1 MSGSWLE
8 TVAAKAGVRPAEAE
22 LALRKRG
29 ITADRPLRPAR
40 KLIVR
45 RIAFKGEK
53 RGTAHGPIH
62 FDWSDLAAGV
72 WAVTSERNL
81 RGKSTVLEV
90 LLWALRGTPKGLQ
103 DDVRRWLSSV
113 CVEFDVDDQRYV
125 VEFAVEERVPRGS
138 LARRR
143 VSGETDELDRFMSD
157 EGFEAVMARFMM
169 NTLDLDPITSMQ
181 GKEDERQVVEHGWA
195 ALSGGLYF
203 GGDHKQLLGDV
214 QMAGLPARMLQMYIG
229 MPWATTVMQAGTA
242 KRELDQEAE
251 KASKVATAAVRDAE
265 TARVRID
272 RELNAAKKILDGFE
286 EEIGTAAELERL
298 AGDIARLSPI
308 ALDLEQRL
316 ARAEADAT
324 ELDRLATADERAAR
338 DLRENIVATQFFN
351 GLQPVC
357 CPRCETRVS
366 SERLKRESA
375 DLSCSLC
382 AEEIPTEELEG
393 VSDGLDAIEQ
403 RFAAA
408 KAAANRARANANALR
423 EQSKTS
429 TTELEKARRALSK
442 AATSATF
449 EQRRK
454 AELEVARLE
463 GALKERQTPAERV
476 IVSPDVALV
485 SAAYEE
491 ADRAYKAGRGDILER
506 LNTEILALGQR
517 LGVQM
522 LEEVKLNTNA
532 SLLLTK
538 GGEPTSFSKV
548 TAGERL
554 RLRIATAVALLRV
567 GQERGLGRH
576 PGLLIV
582 DSPAAEEVSPDDL
595 TAVLSELK
603 AISRETGGLQIIIG
617 SADAGAIVDQLGEQ
631 WCRAATGDDYLW

>member
-1 MSGSWLE
+1 MSGGWLE
-8 TVAAKAGVRPAEAE
+8 TVAAKAGMRPTEAE
-22 LALRKRG
+22 LALRRRG
-29 ITADRPLRPAR
+29 ITVDRPLRPAR
-40 KLIVR
+40 KLTVR

-53 RGTAHGPIH
+53 RGTAQGSID

-81 RGKSTVLEV
+81 RGKSTVLEI

-125 VEFAVEERVPRGS
+125 VEFAVEERIPHGS

-143 VSGETDELDRFMSD
+143 ASSETDELDRFMSD
-157 EGFEAVMARFMM
+157 EGFEAAMSRFMM
-169 NTLDLDPITSMQ
+169 STLDLDPITAMQ

-242 KRELDQEAE
+242 KRELDQETE
-251 KASKVATAAVRDAE
+251 KASKAAKAAAKDAE
-265 TARVRID
+265 TGLARIN
-272 RELNAAKKILDGFE
+272 RELQAAKKKLDSFAQVT
-286 EEIGTAAELERL
+286 GTAAELERL
-298 AGDIARLSPI
+298 AGDVARLSPI
-308 ALDLEQRL
+308 AFDLAQRL
-316 ARAEADAT
+316 ARAEVEAT
-324 ELDRLATADERAAR
+324 ELERLAITDERAVR

-375 DLSCSLC
+375 ELSCSLC
-382 AEEIPTEELEG
+382 AEEIPINEMEG
-393 VSDGLDAIEQ
+393 ASDGLDAIEQ

-408 KAAANRARANANALR
+408 KAAADRAQANAKALGEKSR
-423 EQSKTS
+423 ACSA
-429 TTELEKARRALSK
+429 ELENARQALAK
-442 AATSATF
+442 AARSATF
-449 EQRRK
+449 EQRRE

-463 GALKERQTPAERV
+463 GALKERQAPATPV
-476 IVSPDVALV
+476 IASPDVALV
-485 SAAYEE
+485 SAAHAE
-491 ADRAYKAGRGDILER
+491 AEKAYKAGRGDILER
-506 LNTEILALGQR
+506 LDIEILALGRR

-522 LEEVKLNTNA
+522 LEEVKLNTNG

-554 RLRIATAVALLRV
+554 RLRIATAVALIRV

-595 TAVLSELK
+595 TAVLSELQ
-603 AISRETGGLQIIIG
+603 AIARETEGLQIIIG
-617 SADAGAIVDQLGEQ
+617 SANANAIVSRLGEQ
-631 WCRAATGDDYLW
+631 WCRSARGDGYLW

>member
-1 MSGSWLE
+1 MTGGWLE
-8 TVAAKAGVRPAEAE
+8 TVAEKAGMRPAEAD

-29 ITADRPLRPAR
+29 IVADRPLRPAR
-40 KLIVR
+40 TLTIR

-53 RGTAHGPIH
+53 RGTAQGSID
-62 FDWSDLAAGV
+62 FDWSELTAGV

-81 RGKSTVLEV
+81 RGKSSVLEI

-103 DDVRRWLSSV
+103 DDVRRWLSWV

-125 VEFAVEERVPRGS
+125 VEFAVNERVPRGT

-143 VSGETDELDRFMSD
+143 ASGETDELDRFMSD
-157 EGFEAVMARFMM
+157 EGFDAAMSHFMM
-169 NTLDLDPITSMQ
+169 NTLDLDPITAMQ
-181 GKEDERQVVEHGWA
+181 GKEGERQVVEHGWA

-214 QMAGLPARMLQMYIG
+214 QMSGLPARMLQMYIG
-229 MPWATTVMQAGTA
+229 MPWATTVMQASTA
-242 KRELDQEAE
+242 KRELEQEVE
-251 KASKVATAAVRDAE
+251 KTSKAATAAAKDAE
-265 TARVRID
+265 TARERID
-272 RELNAAKKILDGFE
+272 LELRAAKKNLDSFAQVTA
-286 EEIGTAAELERL
+286 TAAELERL
-298 AGDIARLSPI
+298 AGEVARLSPI

-316 ARAEADAT
+316 ARAEAEAT
-324 ELDRLATADERAAR
+324 ELERFANADERAVR

-366 SERLKRESA
+366 RERLKRESA
-375 DLSCSLC
+375 ELSCSLC
-382 AEEIPTEELEG
+382 AESIPIEEMEG
-393 VSDGLDAIEQ
+393 ESDGLDALEK

-408 KAAANRARANANALR
+408 KAAANRARANAKTLR
-423 EQSKTS
+423 DKSRMS
-429 TTELEKARRALSK
+429 SDELEKARQELSK
-442 AATSATF
+442 AATSTTF
-449 EQRRK
+449 EERRK

-463 GALKERQTPAERV
+463 GALKERQMPARPV
-476 IVSPDVALV
+476 TISPDVALV
-485 SAAYEE
+485 SAAHAE
-491 ADRAYKAGRGDILER
+491 ADKAYNVGRGDILER

-532 SLLLTK
+532 SLRLTK
-538 GGEPTSFSKV
+538 GGESTSFSKV

-582 DSPAAEEVSPDDL
+582 DSPAAEEVSPSDL
-595 TAVLSELK
+595 TAVLSELQ
-603 AISRETGGLQIIIG
+603 AISRETEGLQIFIG
-617 SADAGAIVDQLGEQ
+617 SANASAIIDQLGEQ
-631 WCRAATGDDYLW
+631 WCQSATGDDYLW

>member
-1 MSGSWLE
+1 
-8 TVAAKAGVRPAEAE
+8 
-22 LALRKRG
+22 
-29 ITADRPLRPAR
+29 
-40 KLIVR
+40 
-45 RIAFKGEK
+45 
-53 RGTAHGPIH
+53 
-62 FDWSDLAAGV
+62 
-72 WAVTSERNL
+72 
-81 RGKSTVLEV
+81 
-90 LLWALRGTPKGLQ
+90 
-103 DDVRRWLSSV
+103 V

-125 VEFAVEERVPRGS
+125 VEFAVDERVPRGR

-143 VSGETDELDRFMSD
+143 ASGETDDLDRFMSD
-157 EGFEAVMARFMM
+157 EGFEAAMSRFMM
-169 NTLDLDPITSMQ
+169 NTLDLDPITAMQ

-242 KRELDQEAE
+242 KRELGQETE
-251 KASKVATAAVRDAE
+251 KASKAATAAARDAE
-265 TARVRID
+265 NARARID
-272 RELNAAKKILDGFE
+272 RELHAAKKVLDSFE
-286 EEIGTAAELERL
+286 QETGTAAELERF
-298 AGDIARLSPI
+298 AGEVARLSPI
-308 ALDLEQRL
+308 AFDLAKRL
-316 ARAEADAT
+316 AHAEAEAT
-324 ELDRLATADERAAR
+324 ELERLATADERAVR

-382 AEEIPTEELEG
+382 AEEIPVDEMEG
-393 VSDGLDAIEQ
+393 ASDGLDAIEQ

-408 KAAANRARANANALR
+408 KTAAARARANAKALG

-429 TTELEKARRALSK
+429 STELDNARQSLTK
-442 AATSATF
+442 AATSVTF

-463 GALKERQTPAERV
+463 GALKERAVPTTPDT
-476 IVSPDVALV
+476 VSPDVALV
-485 SAAYEE
+485 NAAYEE
-491 ADRAYKAGRGDILER
+491 ADKAYKAGRGDILER
-506 LNTEILALGQR
+506 LNLEILSLGQR

-576 PGLLIV
+576 PGLIIV

-617 SADAGAIVDQLGEQ
+617 SANAGAIVDQLGEQ
-631 WCRAATGDDYLW
+631 WCRSAAGDDYLW

>member
-1 MSGSWLE
+1 MSGGWLE
-8 TVAAKAGVRPAEAE
+8 TVAAKAGMRPTEAE
-22 LALRKRG
+22 LALRRRG
-29 ITADRPLRPAR
+29 ITVDRPLRPAR
-40 KLIVR
+40 KLTVR

-53 RGTAHGPIH
+53 RGTAQGPID

-81 RGKSTVLEV
+81 RGKSTVLEI

-125 VEFAVEERVPRGS
+125 VDFAVEERIPRGT

-143 VSGETDELDRFMSD
+143 VSGEADELDRFMSD
-157 EGFEAVMARFMM
+157 EGFEAAMSRFMM
-169 NTLDLDPITSMQ
+169 NTLDLDPITAMQ

-242 KRELDQEAE
+242 KRELDQETE
-251 KASKVATAAVRDAE
+251 KASKAAKAAAKDAE
-265 TARVRID
+265 TGLARID
-272 RELNAAKKILDGFE
+272 RELQAAKEKLDSFAQVT
-286 EEIGTAAELERL
+286 GTAAELERL
-298 AGDIARLSPI
+298 AGEVARLSPI
-308 ALDLEQRL
+308 AFDLAQRL
-316 ARAEADAT
+316 ARAEAEAT
-324 ELDRLATADERAAR
+324 ELERLAIADERAVR

-375 DLSCSLC
+375 ELSCSLC
-382 AEEIPTEELEG
+382 AEEIPINEMEG
-393 VSDGLDAIEQ
+393 ASDGLDAIEQ
-403 RFAAA
+403 RFVAA
-408 KAAANRARANANALR
+408 KAAADRAQANAKALGEKSR
-423 EQSKTS
+423 ACSA
-429 TTELEKARRALSK
+429 ELENARQALTK
-442 AATSATF
+442 AARSATF
-449 EQRRK
+449 EQRRE

-463 GALKERQTPAERV
+463 GALKERQAPATPV
-476 IVSPDVALV
+476 IVSPDVALI
-485 SAAYEE
+485 SAAHAE
-491 ADRAYKAGRGDILER
+491 AEKAYKAGRGDILER
-506 LNTEILALGQR
+506 LNVEILALGRR

-522 LEEVKLNTNA
+522 LEEVKLNTNG

-554 RLRIATAVALLRV
+554 RLRIATAVALIRV

-595 TAVLSELK
+595 TAVLSELQ
-603 AISRETGGLQIIIG
+603 AIARETEGLQIIIG
-617 SADAGAIVDQLGEQ
+617 SANANAIVSRLGEQ
-631 WCRAATGDDYLW
+631 WCRSARGDEYLW

>member
-1 MSGSWLE
+1 MSGGWLE
-8 TVAAKAGVRPAEAE
+8 IVAAKAGMRPTEAE
-22 LALRKRG
+22 LALRRRG
-29 ITADRPLRPAR
+29 ISADRPLRPAR
-40 KLIVR
+40 KLTVR
-45 RIAFKGEK
+45 RIAFNGEK
-53 RGTAHGPIH
+53 RGTAHGPID

-81 RGKSTVLEV
+81 RGKSTVLEI

-125 VEFAVEERVPRGS
+125 VEFAVEERVPRGT

-143 VSGETDELDRFMSD
+143 LSGETDELDRFMSD
-157 EGFEAVMARFMM
+157 DGFEAAMSRFMM
-169 NTLDLDPITSMQ
+169 NTLDLDPITAMQ
-181 GKEDERQVVEHGWA
+181 GKEDERQAVEHGWA

-242 KRELDQEAE
+242 KRELDQETE
-251 KASKVATAAVRDAE
+251 KASKAATAAEKDAE
-265 TARVRID
+265 TARARID
-272 RELNAAKKILDGFE
+272 RELQAAKKTLDSFAQVT
-286 EEIGTAAELERL
+286 GTAAEIERL
-298 AGDIARLSPI
+298 AGEVARLSPI
-308 ALDLEQRL
+308 ALDLAQRL
-316 ARAEADAT
+316 ARAEAEAA
-324 ELDRLATADERAAR
+324 ELERLATVDERAVR

-382 AEEIPTEELEG
+382 AEEIPIDELEG
-393 VSDGLDAIEQ
+393 ASDGLDAIEQ

-408 KAAANRARANANALR
+408 KAAAGRAHANAKTLG
-423 EQSKTS
+423 EQSRAS
-429 TTELEKARRALSK
+429 SAELEKARQALAK

-449 EQRRK
+449 EQRRN

-463 GALKERQTPAERV
+463 GALKERQAPTTTFTA
-476 IVSPDVALV
+476 SPDVALV
-485 SAAYEE
+485 SAAHAE
-491 ADRAYKAGRGDILER
+491 ADKAYKAGRGDILER

-595 TAVLSELK
+595 TAVLSELQ
-603 AISRETGGLQIIIG
+603 AISRETEGLQIIIG
-617 SADAGAIVDQLGEQ
+617 SANAGAIVDQLGER
-631 WCRAATGDDYLW
+631 WCRSATGDNYLW

>member
-8 TVAAKAGVRPAEAE
+8 TVAAKVAMGPAEAR
-22 LALRKRG
+22 LMLRKRG
-29 ITADRPLRPAR
+29 IVPDRPLRPAR
-40 KLIVR
+40 SLTVR
-45 RIAFKGEK
+45 RIAFQGEK
-53 RGTAHGPIH
+53 RGTAQGTID

-103 DDVRRWLSSV
+103 DDVRRWLSYV
-113 CVEFDVDDQRYV
+113 YVEFDVDDQRYV
-125 VEFAVEERVPRGS
+125 VEFAVEDRVPRGR
-138 LARRR
+138 LLRLRG
-143 VSGETDELDRFMSD
+143 SGERDELDRFMSD
-157 EGFEAVMARFMM
+157 DGFEAAMGRFMM
-169 NTLDLDPITSMQ
+169 QTLDLDPITAMQ
-181 GKEDERQVVEHGWA
+181 GKNNERQVVEHGWA

-242 KRELDQEAE
+242 KRELDQETEQASKAAIAAAKDAQTARTRIEGELE
-251 KASKVATAAVRDAE
+251 KAKRTLA
-265 TARVRID
+265 
-272 RELNAAKKILDGFE
+272 GFSQDT
-286 EEIGTAAELERL
+286 GTAAELERL
-298 AGDIARLSPI
+298 AGEVARLSPI
-308 ALDLEQRL
+308 AFDLVQRH
-316 ARAEADAT
+316 ARGEAEAI
-324 ELDRLATADERAAR
+324 EFERLATIDERGVR
-338 DLRENIVATQFFN
+338 DHRENIIATQFFN

-366 SERLKRESA
+366 SERLRRESK

-382 AEEIPTEELEG
+382 AEDIPVDELDG
-393 VSDGLDAIEQ
+393 ASDVLDAMEQ
-403 RFAAA
+403 RLVAAKTAATRARAAARSLSQIVKASNAKLEETRQALA
-408 KAAANRARANANALR
+408 KAA
-423 EQSKTS
+423 K
-429 TTELEKARRALSK
+429 
-442 AATSATF
+442 SATF
-449 EQRRK
+449 EQRRQ

-463 GALKERQTPAERV
+463 GALRERQTASKPA

-485 SAAYEE
+485 NAALVEAKKAYE
-491 ADRAYKAGRGDILER
+491 AGRGDILDR
-506 LNTEILALGQR
+506 LNTEILALARQ
-517 LGVQM
+517 LGVPM

-532 SLLLTK
+532 SLRLTK
-538 GGEPTSFSKV
+538 GGEPTTFSAV

-595 TAVLSELK
+595 TAVLRELQ
-603 AISRETGGLQIIIG
+603 AIAKETKGLQIIIG
-617 SADAGAIVDQLGEQ
+617 SANAIAIVAQLGDHS
-631 WCRAATGDDYLW
+631 CRSAMGDDYLW

>member
-8 TVAAKAGVRPAEAE
+8 ALAEKAGVRPVEAE

-29 ITADRPLRPAR
+29 IVADRPLRPAR
-40 KLIVR
+40 TLTIR

-53 RGTAHGPIH
+53 RGTTQGAID
-62 FDWSDLAAGV
+62 FDWSELTAGV
-72 WAVTSERNL
+72 WAVASERNL
-81 RGKSTVLEV
+81 RGKSTVLEI
-90 LLWALRGTPKGLQ
+90 LLWALRGRPKGLQ
-103 DDVRRWLSSV
+103 DDVRRWLSWV

-125 VEFAVEERVPRGS
+125 VEFAVDERAPHGS
-138 LARRR
+138 LMRRR
-143 VSGETDELDRFMSD
+143 VSGETDELDSFISD
-157 EGFEAVMARFMM
+157 EGFEATMSRFMM
-169 NTLDLDPITSMQ
+169 NTLDLDPITAMQ

-229 MPWATTVMQAGTA
+229 IPWATTVMQAGTV
-242 KRELDQEAE
+242 KRELEQETE
-251 KASKVATAAVRDAE
+251 KASKAAKAAARDEE
-265 TARVRID
+265 TARARID
-272 RELNAAKKILDGFE
+272 GELQAARKILDSFAQVT
-286 EEIGTAAELERL
+286 GTAAELERL
-298 AGDIARLSPI
+298 AGEVARLSPI
-308 ALDLEQRL
+308 ALDLAQRL
-316 ARAEADAT
+316 ARAETEAT
-324 ELDRLATADERAAR
+324 ELERLAAADERAVR

-382 AEEIPTEELEG
+382 AEEIPIDAMEDA
-393 VSDGLDAIEQ
+393 SDGLEAIEQ

-408 KAAANRARANANALR
+408 KAAADRARAYAKTIR
-423 EQSKTS
+423 DKSKVS
-429 TTELEKARRALSK
+429 SDELEKARQELSK
-442 AATSATF
+442 AAASATF
-449 EQRRK
+449 EERRK
-454 AELEVARLE
+454 AELDVARLE
-463 GALKERQTPAERV
+463 GALKERQAHATSA
-476 IVSPDVALV
+476 IVSSDLALV
-485 SAAYEE
+485 SAAHAE
-491 ADRAYKAGRGDILER
+491 ADKAYRAGRGDILER
-506 LNTEILALGQR
+506 LNTEILALGKQ

-538 GGEPTSFSKV
+538 GGVPTSFSKV

-567 GQERGLGRH
+567 GKERGLGRH

-595 TAVLSELK
+595 TAVLSELQ
-603 AISRETGGLQIIIG
+603 AISRETAGLQIIIG
-617 SADAGAIVDQLGEQ
+617 SANARAIIDQLGEQ
-631 WCRAATGDDYLW
+631 WCRSTTGDDYLW

>member
-1 MSGSWLE
+1 MSGGWLE
-8 TVAAKAGVRPAEAE
+8 TVAEKASMRPAEAE

-40 KLIVR
+40 KLTVR

-53 RGTAHGPIH
+53 RGTAQGPID
-62 FDWSDLAAGV
+62 FEWSELTVGV

-81 RGKSTVLEV
+81 RGKSTVLEI

-125 VEFAVEERVPRGS
+125 VDFAVEERVPRGS

-143 VSGETDELDRFMSD
+143 VSGEIDELDRFMSD
-157 EGFEAVMARFMM
+157 EGFEAAMPRFMM
-169 NTLDLDPITSMQ
+169 NTLDLDPITAMQ

-242 KRELDQEAE
+242 KRELDQETE
-251 KASKVATAAVRDAE
+251 KASKAATTAAKDAE
-265 TARVRID
+265 TARARINC
-272 RELNAAKKILDGFE
+272 ELQAAKKILEGFAPE
-286 EEIGTAAELERL
+286 TGTAVEIERL
-298 AGDIARLSPI
+298 AGEVARLSPI
-308 ALDLEQRL
+308 TLDLAQRL
-316 ARAEADAT
+316 ARAEAEAT
-324 ELDRLATADERAAR
+324 ELERLATADERALR

-382 AEEIPTEELEG
+382 AEEIPIDEMEG
-393 VSDGLDAIEQ
+393 ASDGLDAIEQ

-408 KAAANRARANANALR
+408 KAAAGRARANAKALGD
-423 EQSKTS
+423 QSKAS
-429 TTELEKARRALSK
+429 SAELEKARQALTT
-442 AATSATF
+442 AAASATF

-463 GALKERQTPAERV
+463 GALKERDAPATPV
-476 IVSPDVALV
+476 VVSP
-485 SAAYEE
+485 
-491 ADRAYKAGRGDILER
+491 
-506 LNTEILALGQR
+506 T
-517 LGVQM
+517 
-522 LEEVKLNTNA
+522 
-532 SLLLTK
+532 
-538 GGEPTSFSKV
+538 
-548 TAGERL
+548 
-554 RLRIATAVALLRV
+554 
-567 GQERGLGRH
+567 
-576 PGLLIV
+576 
-582 DSPAAEEVSPDDL
+582 
-595 TAVLSELK
+595 
-603 AISRETGGLQIIIG
+603 
-617 SADAGAIVDQLGEQ
+617 
-631 WCRAATGDDYLW
+631 

>member
-1 MSGSWLE
+1 MSSGWLE
-8 TVAAKAGVRPAEAE
+8 TVAAKAGVRPTEAE
-22 LALRKRG
+22 QMLRKRG
-29 ITADRPLRPAR
+29 ITVDRPLRPAR
-40 KLIVR
+40 KLTVR

-53 RGTAHGPIH
+53 RGTAQGLID

-81 RGKSTVLEV
+81 RGKSTVLEI
-90 LLWALRGTPKGLQ
+90 LLWALRGRPKGLQ

-125 VEFAVEERVPRGS
+125 VDFVVEERVPCGA

-157 EGFEAVMARFMM
+157 EGFEAAMSRFMM
-169 NTLDLDPITSMQ
+169 NTLDLDPITAMQ
-181 GKEDERQVVEHGWA
+181 GKEDDRQVVEHGWA

-251 KASKVATAAVRDAE
+251 RASKAATAAAKDAE
-265 TARVRID
+265 QARRRID
-272 RELNAAKKILDGFE
+272 HELQAARKVLDGFAQVT
-286 EEIGTAAELERL
+286 GTAAELERL
-298 AGDIARLSPI
+298 AGEVARLSPV

-316 ARAEADAT
+316 ARAEAEAI
-324 ELDRLATADERAAR
+324 ELERLATADERAVR

-382 AEEIPTEELEG
+382 AEDIPIDEMEG
-393 VSDGLDAIEQ
+393 ASDGLDAIEK
-403 RFAAA
+403 RFVAA
-408 KAAANRARANANALR
+408 KAAAARARANANAVGERL
-423 EQSKTS
+423 KVICA
-429 TTELEKARRALSK
+429 ELEKARRELTK

-449 EQRRK
+449 EQRRE

-463 GALKERQTPAERV
+463 GALKERQAPDTPTTVPPDLTLVNVAQAE
-476 IVSPDVALV
+476 A
-485 SAAYEE
+485 EK
-491 ADRAYKAGRGDILER
+491 AYKAGRGDILDR

-532 SLLLTK
+532 TLLLTK
-538 GGEPTSFSKV
+538 GGEPTSFGKV

-595 TAVLSELK
+595 TAVLSELQ
-603 AISRETGGLQIIIG
+603 AISRETGGVQIIIG
-617 SADAGAIVDQLGEQ
+617 SANARAIVDQLGEQ
-631 WCRAATGDDYLW
+631 WCRSATGNNYLW

>member
-1 MSGSWLE
+1 M
-8 TVAAKAGVRPAEAE
+8 TPAEAE
-22 LALRKRG
+22 LALRRRG
-29 ITADRPLRPAR
+29 IMANRPLRPAR
-40 KLIVR
+40 TLTIR

-53 RGTAHGPIH
+53 RGTAQGTID
-62 FDWSDLAAGV
+62 FDWSQLTAGV
-72 WAVTSERNL
+72 WAVTSQRNL
-81 RGKSTVLEV
+81 RGKSTVLEI
-90 LLWALRGTPKGLQ
+90 LLWALRGRPKGLQ
-103 DDVRRWLSSV
+103 DDVRRWLSWV
-113 CVEFDVDDQRYV
+113 CVEFDVDAQRYV

-143 VSGETDELDRFMSD
+143 VSGETDELDRFISD
-157 EGFEAVMARFMM
+157 EGFDAAMSRFMM
-169 NTLDLDPITSMQ
+169 NTLDLDPITAMQ

-229 MPWATTVMQAGTA
+229 IPWATTVMQTGTV
-242 KRELDQEAE
+242 KRELEQEAE
-251 KASKVATAAVRDAE
+251 KLSKAVTAAARDAE
-265 TARVRID
+265 TARARID
-272 RELNAAKKILDGFE
+272 GELRAAKKILDSFAQVA
-286 EEIGTAAELERL
+286 GTAAELERL
-298 AGDIARLSPI
+298 AGEVARLSPI
-308 ALDLEQRL
+308 ALDLAQRL
-316 ARAEADAT
+316 ARAEAETT
-324 ELDRLATADERAAR
+324 ELERLATEDERAVR

-382 AEEIPTEELEG
+382 AEEIPIDEMEG
-393 VSDGLDAIEQ
+393 ASDGLDAIEQ

-408 KAAANRARANANALR
+408 KAAADRARANTKALL
-423 EQSKTS
+423 EKSKS
-429 TTELEKARRALSK
+429 ISEELEKARLELSK

-449 EQRRK
+449 EERRK
-454 AELEVARLE
+454 AELDVARLE
-463 GALKERQTPAERV
+463 GALNERQAPATPV

-485 SAAYEE
+485 SVAHAEAEKAYN
-491 ADRAYKAGRGDILER
+491 AGRGDILDR

-532 SLLLTK
+532 TLHLTK

-582 DSPAAEEVSPDDL
+582 DSPAAEEVSEDDL
-595 TAVLSELK
+595 TAVLSELQ
-603 AISRETGGLQIIIG
+603 AISRETVGLQIIIA
-617 SADAGAIVDQLGEQ
+617 SANASAIVDQLGEQ
-631 WCRAATGDDYLW
+631 WCRSATGDDYLW

>member
-8 TVAAKAGVRPAEAE
+8 TIAGKAGIRPAEAE
-22 LALRKRG
+22 LALRKLG
-29 ITADRPLRPAR
+29 IVADRPLRPAR
-40 KLIVR
+40 TLTIR

-53 RGTAHGPIH
+53 RGTAQGLID
-62 FDWSDLAAGV
+62 FDWSELTTGV
-72 WAVTSERNL
+72 WAVTSQRNL
-81 RGKSTVLEV
+81 RGKSSVLEIV
-90 LLWALRGTPKGLQ
+90 LWALRGKPKGLQ
-103 DDVRRWLSSV
+103 DDVRRWLSWV
-113 CVEFDVDDQRYV
+113 CVEFDVDNQRYIM
-125 VEFAVEERVPRGS
+125 EFAVEERVPHGT

-143 VSGETDELDRFMSD
+143 SSGELDELDRFMSD
-157 EGFEAVMARFMM
+157 DGFEAAMARFMM
-169 NTLDLDPITSMQ
+169 NTLNLDPITAMQ
-181 GKEDERQVVEHGWA
+181 GKEDERRVVEHGWA

-242 KRELDQEAE
+242 KRELEQEIE
-251 KASKVATAAVRDAE
+251 KASKSAIASEKDAE
-265 TARVRID
+265 TALVRID
-272 RELNAAKKILDGFE
+272 RELQAAKEILDNFAP
-286 EEIGTAAELERL
+286 EIGTAAELERL
-298 AGDIARLSPI
+298 AGEVACLSPI
-308 ALDLEQRL
+308 ALDLSLRL
-316 ARAEADAT
+316 AHAEVEST
-324 ELDRLATADERAAR
+324 ELERLASADERAVR

-366 SERLKRESA
+366 NERQRREST

-382 AEEIPTEELEG
+382 AEEIPVDGMEDSSE
-393 VSDGLDAIEQ
+393 GLDAIEQ

-408 KAAANRARANANALR
+408 KAAADRARANAKVLR
-423 EQSKTS
+423 EKSKAS
-429 TTELEKARRALSK
+429 SDELEKSRQALSR
-442 AATSATF
+442 AATNTTF
-449 EQRRK
+449 EERRK
-454 AELEVARLE
+454 AELDVARLE
-463 GALKERQTPAERV
+463 GALKERQAPTTHV
-476 IVSPDVALV
+476 SVSPDLALV
-485 SAAYEE
+485 SAAHAE
-491 ADRAYKAGRGDILER
+491 ADKAYKASRGDILER
-506 LNTEILALGQR
+506 LNAEILALGQR

-595 TAVLSELK
+595 TAVLSELQ
-603 AISRETGGLQIIIG
+603 AISRETVGLQIIIG
-617 SADAGAIVDQLGEQ
+617 SANASTIVDKLGKE
-631 WCRAATGDDYLW
+631 WCQAATGDDYLW

>member
-1 MSGSWLE
+1 MTGGWLE
-8 TVAAKAGVRPAEAE
+8 TVAEKAGMRPAEAD

-29 ITADRPLRPAR
+29 IVADRPLRPAR
-40 KLIVR
+40 TLTIR

-53 RGTAHGPIH
+53 RGTAQGSID
-62 FDWSDLAAGV
+62 FDWSELTAGV

-81 RGKSTVLEV
+81 RGKSSVLEI

-103 DDVRRWLSSV
+103 DDVRRWLSWV

-125 VEFAVEERVPRGS
+125 VEFAVNERVPRGT

-143 VSGETDELDRFMSD
+143 ASGETDELDRFMSD
-157 EGFEAVMARFMM
+157 EGFDAAMSHFMM
-169 NTLDLDPITSMQ
+169 NTLDLDPITAMQ
-181 GKEDERQVVEHGWA
+181 GKEGERQVVEHGWA

-214 QMAGLPARMLQMYIG
+214 QMSGLPARMLQMYIG
-229 MPWATTVMQAGTA
+229 MPWATTVMQASTA
-242 KRELDQEAE
+242 KRELEQEVE
-251 KASKVATAAVRDAE
+251 KASKAATAAAKDAE
-265 TARVRID
+265 TARERID
-272 RELNAAKKILDGFE
+272 LELRAAKKNLDSFAQVTA
-286 EEIGTAAELERL
+286 TAAELERL
-298 AGDIARLSPI
+298 AGEVARLSPI

-316 ARAEADAT
+316 ARAEAEAT
-324 ELDRLATADERAAR
+324 ELERFANADERAVR

-366 SERLKRESA
+366 RERLKRESA
-375 DLSCSLC
+375 ELSCSLC
-382 AEEIPTEELEG
+382 AESIPIEEMEG
-393 VSDGLDAIEQ
+393 ESDGLDALEK

-408 KAAANRARANANALR
+408 KAAANRARANAKTLR
-423 EQSKTS
+423 DKSRMS
-429 TTELEKARRALSK
+429 SDELEKARQELSK
-442 AATSATF
+442 AATSTTF
-449 EQRRK
+449 EERRK

-463 GALKERQTPAERV
+463 GALKERQMPAPPV
-476 IVSPDVALV
+476 TISPDVALV
-485 SAAYEE
+485 SAAHAE
-491 ADRAYKAGRGDILER
+491 ADKAYNVGRGDILER

-532 SLLLTK
+532 SLRLTK
-538 GGEPTSFSKV
+538 GGESTSFSKV

-582 DSPAAEEVSPDDL
+582 DSPAAEEVSPYDL
-595 TAVLSELK
+595 TAVLSELQ
-603 AISRETGGLQIIIG
+603 AISRETEGLQIIIG
-617 SADAGAIVDQLGEQ
+617 SANASAIIVQLGEQ
-631 WCRAATGDDYLW
+631 WCKSATGDDYLW

>member
-8 TVAAKAGVRPAEAE
+8 TVAEKAGMTPAEAE
-22 LALRKRG
+22 LALRRRG
-29 ITADRPLRPAR
+29 IMANRPLRPAR
-40 KLIVR
+40 TLTIR

-53 RGTAHGPIH
+53 RGTAQGTID
-62 FDWSDLAAGV
+62 FDWSQLTAGV
-72 WAVTSERNL
+72 WAVTSQRNL
-81 RGKSTVLEV
+81 RGKSTVLEI
-90 LLWALRGTPKGLQ
+90 LLWALRGRPKGLQ
-103 DDVRRWLSSV
+103 DDVRRWLSWV
-113 CVEFDVDDQRYV
+113 CVEFDVDAQRYV

-143 VSGETDELDRFMSD
+143 VSGETDELDRFISD
-157 EGFEAVMARFMM
+157 EGFDAAMSRFMM
-169 NTLDLDPITSMQ
+169 NTLDLDPITAMQ

-229 MPWATTVMQAGTA
+229 IPWATTVMQTGTV
-242 KRELDQEAE
+242 KRELEQEAE
-251 KASKVATAAVRDAE
+251 KLSKAVTAAARDAE
-265 TARVRID
+265 TARARID
-272 RELNAAKKILDGFE
+272 GELRAAKKILDSFAQVA
-286 EEIGTAAELERL
+286 GTAAELERL
-298 AGDIARLSPI
+298 AGEVARLSPI
-308 ALDLEQRL
+308 ALDLAQRL
-316 ARAEADAT
+316 ARAEAETT
-324 ELDRLATADERAAR
+324 ELERLATEDERAVR

-382 AEEIPTEELEG
+382 AEEIPIDEMEG
-393 VSDGLDAIEQ
+393 ASDGLDAIEQ

-408 KAAANRARANANALR
+408 KAAADRARANTKALL
-423 EQSKTS
+423 EKSKS
-429 TTELEKARRALSK
+429 ISEELEKARLELSK

-449 EQRRK
+449 EERRK
-454 AELEVARLE
+454 AELDVARLE
-463 GALKERQTPAERV
+463 GALNERQAPATPV

-485 SAAYEE
+485 SVAHAEAEKAYN
-491 ADRAYKAGRGDILER
+491 AGRGDILDR

-532 SLLLTK
+532 TLHLTK

-582 DSPAAEEVSPDDL
+582 DSPAAEEVSEDDL
-595 TAVLSELK
+595 TAVLSELQ
-603 AISRETGGLQIIIG
+603 AISRETVGLQIIIA
-617 SADAGAIVDQLGEQ
+617 SANASAIVDQLGEQ
-631 WCRAATGDDYLW
+631 WCRSATGDDYLW

>member
-1 MSGSWLE
+1 MTGSWLE
-8 TVAAKAGVRPAEAE
+8 MVAEKAGMSPTVAE

-29 ITADRPLRPAR
+29 IVADRPLRPAPT
-40 KLIVR
+40 LTIR
-45 RIAFKGEK
+45 RIAFRGEK
-53 RGTAHGPIH
+53 RGTAQGAID
-62 FDWSDLAAGV
+62 FDWSELTAGV
-72 WAVTSERNL
+72 WAVTSQRNL
-81 RGKSTVLEV
+81 RGKSTVLEI
-90 LLWALRGTPKGLQ
+90 LLWALRGRPKGLQ

-125 VEFAVEERVPRGS
+125 VEFAVDERVPRGS

-143 VSGETDELDRFMSD
+143 PSGETDELDRFMSD
-157 EGFEAVMARFMM
+157 EGFEAAMSRFMM
-169 NTLDLDPITSMQ
+169 NTLDLDPVTAMQ
-181 GKEDERQVVEHGWA
+181 GKEDERKVVEHGWA

-214 QMAGLPARMLQMYIG
+214 QMGGLPARMLQMYIG
-229 MPWATTVMQAGTA
+229 IPWATTVMQASTV
-242 KRELDQEAE
+242 KRELEQEAE
-251 KASKVATAAVRDAE
+251 KASKAATAAAKDAE
-265 TARVRID
+265 IARTRID
-272 RELNAAKKILDGFE
+272 GELQAAKKILDGFAQVT
-286 EEIGTAAELERL
+286 GTASEIERL
-298 AGDIARLSPI
+298 AGEVARLSPI
-308 ALDLEQRL
+308 ALDLAQRL
-316 ARAEADAT
+316 ARAEAETT
-324 ELDRLATADERAAR
+324 ELERLATGDERAVR

-351 GLQPVC
+351 GLKPVC

-382 AEEIPTEELEG
+382 AEEIPIDEMEG
-393 VSDGLDAIEQ
+393 ADDGLDAIEQ

-408 KAAANRARANANALR
+408 KAAADRARANTNAL
-423 EQSKTS
+423 SVKTKS
-429 TTELEKARRALSK
+429 SSDELEHARRELTK

-449 EQRRK
+449 EERRK

-463 GALKERQTPAERV
+463 GALKERQTPATPV
-476 IVSPDVALV
+476 IVSSDVTLIN
-485 SAAYEE
+485 AAHAE
-491 ADRAYKAGRGDILER
+491 ADKAYNAGRGDILER

-532 SLLLTK
+532 SLRLTK
-538 GGEPTSFSKV
+538 GGESTSFSKV

-554 RLRIATAVALLRV
+554 RLRIATAVALIRV

-595 TAVLSELK
+595 TAVLSELQ
-603 AISRETGGLQIIIG
+603 AISCETVGLQIIIG
-617 SADAGAIVDQLGEQ
+617 SANASAIVDQLGEQ
-631 WCRAATGDDYLW
+631 WCRSATGDDYLW

>member
-1 MSGSWLE
+1 MSSGWLE
-8 TVAAKAGVRPAEAE
+8 TVAEKAGMRPAEAE

-40 KLIVR
+40 KLTVR

-53 RGTAHGPIH
+53 RGTAQGPID

-81 RGKSTVLEV
+81 RGKSTVLEI

-113 CVEFDVDDQRYV
+113 CVEFDVDDQHYV

-143 VSGETDELDRFMSD
+143 VSGEIDELDRFMSD
-157 EGFEAVMARFMM
+157 EGFEAAMSRFMM
-169 NTLDLDPITSMQ
+169 NTLDLDPITAMQ

-242 KRELDQEAE
+242 KRELDQETE
-251 KASKVATAAVRDAE
+251 KASKAATMATKDAE
-265 TARVRID
+265 TARARID
-272 RELNAAKKILDGFE
+272 RELQVAKKILEGFAPAT
-286 EEIGTAAELERL
+286 GTAAELERL
-298 AGDIARLSPI
+298 AGEVARLSPI
-308 ALDLEQRL
+308 ALDLAQRL
-316 ARAEADAT
+316 ARAETEAT
-324 ELDRLATADERAAR
+324 ELERLATADERAVR

-366 SERLKRESA
+366 GERLKRESA

-382 AEEIPTEELEG
+382 AEDIPIDEMEG
-393 VSDGLDAIEQ
+393 ASEGLDASEQ
-403 RFAAA
+403 RLAAA
-408 KAAANRARANANALR
+408 KAAAGRARANAKALGG
-423 EQSKTS
+423 QSKAS
-429 TTELEKARRALSK
+429 SAELEEARQALTK

-463 GALKERQTPAERV
+463 GALKERHAPATPVA
-476 IVSPDVALV
+476 VSPDVALV
-485 SAAYEE
+485 SAAHAE
-491 ADRAYKAGRGDILER
+491 ADKAYKAGRGDILDR
-506 LNTEILALGQR
+506 LNAEILALGQR

-567 GQERGLGRH
+567 GRERGLGRH

-595 TAVLSELK
+595 TAVLSELQ
-603 AISRETGGLQIIIG
+603 AISRETEGLQIIIG
-617 SADAGAIVDQLGEQ
+617 SANASAIVDRLGEQ
-631 WCRAATGDDYLW
+631 WCRSATGDDYLW

>member
-1 MSGSWLE
+1 MSGGWLE
-8 TVAAKAGVRPAEAE
+8 TVAAKAGMRPAEAE

-40 KLIVR
+40 KLTVR

-53 RGTAHGPIH
+53 RGTAQGPID
-62 FDWSDLAAGV
+62 FDWSDLAPGV

-81 RGKSTVLEV
+81 RGKSTVLEI

-125 VEFAVEERVPRGS
+125 VEFAVDERVPRGR

-143 VSGETDELDRFMSD
+143 ASGETDDLDRFMSD
-157 EGFEAVMARFMM
+157 EGFEAAMSRFMM
-169 NTLDLDPITSMQ
+169 NTLDLDPITAMQ

-242 KRELDQEAE
+242 KRELGQETE
-251 KASKVATAAVRDAE
+251 KASKAATAAARDAE
-265 TARVRID
+265 NARARID
-272 RELNAAKKILDGFE
+272 RELHAAKKVLDSFE
-286 EEIGTAAELERL
+286 QETGTAAELERF
-298 AGDIARLSPI
+298 AGEVARLSPI
-308 ALDLEQRL
+308 AFDLAKRL
-316 ARAEADAT
+316 AHAEAEAT
-324 ELDRLATADERAAR
+324 ELERLATADERAVR

-382 AEEIPTEELEG
+382 AEEIPVDEMEG
-393 VSDGLDAIEQ
+393 ASDGLDAIEQ

-408 KAAANRARANANALR
+408 KTAAARARANAKALG

-429 TTELEKARRALSK
+429 STELDNARQSLTK
-442 AATSATF
+442 AATSVTF

-463 GALKERQTPAERV
+463 GALKERAVPTTPDT
-476 IVSPDVALV
+476 VSPDVALV
-485 SAAYEE
+485 NAAYEE
-491 ADRAYKAGRGDILER
+491 ADKAYKAGRGDILER
-506 LNTEILALGQR
+506 LNLEILSLGQR

-576 PGLLIV
+576 PGLIIV

-617 SADAGAIVDQLGEQ
+617 SANAGAIVDQLGEQ
-631 WCRAATGDDYLW
+631 WCRSAAGDDYLW

>member
-1 MSGSWLE
+1 M
-8 TVAAKAGVRPAEAE
+8 
-22 LALRKRG
+22 
-29 ITADRPLRPAR
+29 
-40 KLIVR
+40 R
-45 RIAFKGEK
+45 RIAFNGEK
-53 RGTAHGPIH
+53 RGTAHGPID

-81 RGKSTVLEV
+81 RGKSTVLEI

-125 VEFAVEERVPRGS
+125 VEFAVEERVPRGT

-143 VSGETDELDRFMSD
+143 LSGETDELDRFMSD
-157 EGFEAVMARFMM
+157 DGFEAAMSRFMM
-169 NTLDLDPITSMQ
+169 NTLDLDPITAMQ
-181 GKEDERQVVEHGWA
+181 GKEDERQAVEHGWA

-242 KRELDQEAE
+242 KRELDQETE
-251 KASKVATAAVRDAE
+251 KASKAATAAEKDAE
-265 TARVRID
+265 TARARID
-272 RELNAAKKILDGFE
+272 RELQAAKKTLDSFAQVT
-286 EEIGTAAELERL
+286 GTAAEIERL
-298 AGDIARLSPI
+298 AGEVARLSPI
-308 ALDLEQRL
+308 ALDLAQRL
-316 ARAEADAT
+316 ARAEAEAA
-324 ELDRLATADERAAR
+324 ELERLATVDERAVR

-382 AEEIPTEELEG
+382 AEEIPIDELEG
-393 VSDGLDAIEQ
+393 ASDGLDAIEQ

-408 KAAANRARANANALR
+408 KAAAGRAHANAKTLG
-423 EQSKTS
+423 EQSRAS
-429 TTELEKARRALSK
+429 SAELEKARQALAK

-449 EQRRK
+449 EQRRN

-463 GALKERQTPAERV
+463 GALKERQAPTTTFTA
-476 IVSPDVALV
+476 SPDVALV
-485 SAAYEE
+485 SAAHAE
-491 ADRAYKAGRGDILER
+491 ADKAYKAGRGDILER

-595 TAVLSELK
+595 TAVLSELQ
-603 AISRETGGLQIIIG
+603 AISRETEGLQIIIG
-617 SADAGAIVDQLGEQ
+617 SANAGAIVDQLGER
-631 WCRAATGDDYLW
+631 WCRSATGDNYLW